1 MHTCEYER
9 EENIW
14 KRSCLSKS
22 FHPTHRAAVGLPAG
36 VALLALAQEGLGQGA
51 GGGSEVEHGR
61 HRLDQLAGLRLQ
73 GAKALQL
80 LGHVLN
86 G

>member
-1 MHTCEYER
+1 MLLCA
-9 EENIW
+9 
-14 KRSCLSKS
+14 S
-22 FHPTHRAAVGLPAG
+22 THRESAPAAAVVPRPLPAG

-51 GGGSEVEHGR
+51 WGGSEVEHGR
-61 HRLDQLAGLRLQ
+61 HRLDQLVGLWLQ

-80 LGHVLN
+80 LGHVLD